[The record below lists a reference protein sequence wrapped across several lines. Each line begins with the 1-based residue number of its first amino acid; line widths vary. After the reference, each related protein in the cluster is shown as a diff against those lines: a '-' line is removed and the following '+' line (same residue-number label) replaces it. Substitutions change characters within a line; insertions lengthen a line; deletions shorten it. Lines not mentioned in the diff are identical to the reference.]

1 MLTGTVTYD
10 GSTQLYTYSYALDD
24 RLSAPGPV
32 DIIDVRVATHV
43 YDVFHRNPVGHTAPA
58 PFTEF
63 YTSQGGWDTPEFPGG
78 TFYEWNAGWT
88 LLSLTP
94 GVHGGLSFTS
104 RYGPG
109 TGDAANYALFSRASD
124 PGGTQ
129 VEVGRVVAPDLTNTP
144 EPGTLALVAAGLA
157 VVGSLGLR
165 RSGSRRNGDVPRRAV
180 ILPPLVGCISP
191 VEQAESLSLPNKCN
205 GSL

>member
-1 MLTGTVTYD
+1 MLTGTVAYD
-10 GSTQLYTYSYALDD
+10 RATQLYTYSYTLDD
-24 RLSAPGPV
+24 RSSAPGPV

-43 YDVFHRNPVGHTAPA
+43 YDVFHRNPVGDTAPA

-63 YTSQGGWDTPEFPGG
+63 YTAQGGWDTPEFAGG
-78 TFYEWNAGWT
+78 TFYEWNAGRA
-88 LLSLTP
+88 LPGLTP

-109 TGDAANYALFSRASD
+109 TGDGANYALFSRASD

-144 EPGTLALVAAGLA
+144 EPGTLALGL
-157 VVGSLGLR
+157 LGMIPVTLRALR
-165 RSGSRRNGDVPRRAV
+165 R
-180 ILPPLVGCISP
+180 
-191 VEQAESLSLPNKCN
+191 K
-205 GSL
+205 